1 MSTRTKRPHLYPS
14 RKWWATQISAVATL
28 VTAWVSTGEWSKP
41 LTMAAIGLVSQAVV
55 VYLVPNGEPAARPD
69 APVSTRRQAQSAL
82 T

>member
-1 MSTRTKRPHLYPS
+1 MGTRRKRPHLYPS

-28 VTAWVSTGEWSKP
+28 VTAWVSAGAWTKT

-55 VYLVPNGEPAARPD
+55 VYLVPNGEPAPRPE
-69 APVSTRRQAQSAL
+69 PRVSRRRAQSAL